1 MENTMNTA
9 NCLSHIISTGLHLE
23 VLRPSSTYCLGNNTF
38 FSVTKFKAYSNVY
51 IFPHIIDNSAN
62 IIRLLDESSAR
73 IPSRV
78 VVTEDL
84 LPTAGGKNTNCYF
97 ACGTVCL
104 IASAFLLADAIT
116 KLAA

>member
-1 MENTMNTA
+1 MENAVSTVDF
-9 NCLSHIISTGLHLE
+9 LSHIISTGLNLE
-23 VLRPSSTYCLGNNTF
+23 VLRPTACCFGNRTY

-51 IFPHIIDNSAN
+51 IFPHIIDNSAT
-62 IIRLLDESSAR
+62 IIRLLDESSSR
-73 IPSRV
+73 IPNQV

-97 ACGTVCL
+97 ACGTLCV
-104 IASAFLLADAIT
+104 IASAFLLAEAIT